1 MKRVAQIRSKS
12 SENPKVSVYLPI
24 EILPLWFSEKD
35 VLRPKQ
41 PKPKQALKLLN
52 CSHAQPYGYDAT
64 MGHLGR
70 FFHVGVL
77 RELCQDHRKQ
87 GLQCSCTTRHVLDSG
102 CAKLLCFVF
111 VMPRLQHVL
120 TCFQDL
126 NTFHRGS
133 KLLSPDWRIAR
144 FGLWHVSFNRA
155 MDLHPGPT
163 LEADLQ
169 LIFPSR
175 VRIWWGGKHD
185 TYVKTKPKK
194 RWWDEK
200 LYTHQ
205 VLASIYFWSK
215 LQSLITLKFY
225 LFLRRRREPE
235 DHQRFRMPES

>member
-1 MKRVAQIRSKS
+1 M
-12 SENPKVSVYLPI
+12 
-24 EILPLWFSEKD
+24 
-35 VLRPKQ
+35 
-41 PKPKQALKLLN
+41 
-52 CSHAQPYGYDAT
+52 AT
-64 MGHLGR
+64 TLHLGR

-87 GLQCSCTTRHVLDSG
+87 GLQCSCTPRHVPDSG
-102 CAKLLCFVF
+102 CANLLCFVF
-111 VMPRLQHVL
+111 VVPRLQHVL

-169 LIFPSR
+169 LIFPPNVYEYDGVENMIR
-175 VRIWWGGKHD
+175 TWRLNQKNMM
-185 TYVKTKPKK
+185 
-194 RWWDEK
+194 RWRT
-200 LYTHQ
+200 LHSSSTC
-205 VLASIYFWSK
+205 IYFWSK